1 VWFLSQGSPALIAS
15 RSSAKAESGSGAS
28 RAQPRRLRRSAVL
41 AVCLVAM
48 LVSAL
53 PAAPAFG
60 EGSVDLSTSTNL
72 NSGRNTLRMHGAGAP
87 VVAWTNRYSI
97 LRVYARAGETVQM
110 GSSAMGLAG
119 GSDDILVY
127 PPGTSFAS
135 ATDPN
140 ARAPLPSDPVF
151 ATDVFDCNVDDP
163 GTGRI
168 ASRAEELAGPAPN
181 PGGWAACEFT
191 APADGI
197 YAIVMMPFNPSGTL
211 GLSTGS
217 IANPLVTTAQGA
229 QISIWDVTVRDAGG
243 VVQPG
248 RLFTNRLYL
257 HLRPAGVFPNSVTA
271 DTSAHVLTP
280 AGYEYHVTMFRL
292 AGLEWEVTA
301 NDGGVVD
308 ATTGAPISASFQWG
322 NADPANTLVY
332 TNAIAPQLTD
342 PDQAEDSKFPLF
354 FRPVDPVAINGQ
366 GGLAAT
372 RGYASAPISPSG
384 ALSGLA
390 FAGAGGE
397 QGATTRGAGG
407 TIRFASPPQLEGR
420 GYTVEIDL
428 NNNGTFGDAN
438 DVVDATGHLS
448 SASEN
453 TYAWSGKDAGGATP
467 ACGTTYPYRVRST
480 LAEPHFTL
488 SDVENE
494 TGGIEIERLSLPGD
508 PALGNPFGAS
518 YNDIDPYK
526 GTAVTNTSPAAVNQG
541 TSGPGFHAWSL
552 SSGDTDFVDTW
563 VELPEVSASGTLRVL
578 CPGEVSVDKRAS
590 DGRVV
595 VGDTVTYRLVAKNN
609 SAGQADGVVVEDRVP
624 SKLDVRSASSTQ
636 GDCDVSGNRV
646 RCEIGTLAAGA
657 EATVTVRAVAAEA
670 GHSTNEGIV
679 VAERC
684 PAAGCDSDPAK
695 VTIVKPK
702 LGLTKTAD
710 DRRVQA
716 GEIVTYV
723 IRVTNPSKRAV
734 RNVRT
739 CDHLP
744 AGLVAVKASP
754 RVRVSD
760 GRYCWRAKRIGAGKT
775 KRYELTARTL
785 PGAAGRTVNRAT
797 ADSGAIRSTA
807 RVARGIRVL
816 PRQAAGGGV
825 TG

>member
-1 VWFLSQGSPALIAS
+1 
-15 RSSAKAESGSGAS
+15 
-28 RAQPRRLRRSAVL
+28 
-41 AVCLVAM
+41 
-48 LVSAL
+48 
-53 PAAPAFG
+53 
-60 EGSVDLSTSTNL
+60 
-72 NSGRNTLRMHGAGAP
+72 
-87 VVAWTNRYSI
+87 
-97 LRVYARAGETVQM
+97 
-110 GSSAMGLAG
+110 MGLAG

-151 ATDVFDCNVDDP
+151 ATDVFDCNADDP

-197 YAIVMMPFNPSGTL
+197 YAIVMMPNAPNGTL

-229 QISIWDVTVRDAGG
+229 QISIWDVTVRNAGG

-257 HLRPAGVFPNSVTA
+257 HLRPAGVFPNNITGN
-271 DTSAHVLTP
+271 TSAYVLTP

-292 AGLEWEVTA
+292 AGLEWEMTA
-301 NDGGVVD
+301 NDRGVVD

-342 PDQAEDSKFPLF
+342 PDQAKDGKFPLF
-354 FRPVDPVAINGQ
+354 FRPVDPVAISGP

-390 FAGAGGE
+390 FTGAGGE
-397 QGATTRGAGG
+397 QGATARGAGG
-407 TIRFASPPQLEGR
+407 TIHFASPPQLEGR

-428 NNNGTFGDAN
+428 NHNGSFGDAN

-448 SASEN
+448 SAGEN
-453 TYAWSGKDAGGATP
+453 TYAWSGKDASGAIP
-467 ACGTTYPYRVRST
+467 ACGTSYPYRVRST

-494 TGGIEIERLSLPGD
+494 TGGIEIKRLSLPGD
-508 PALGNPFGAS
+508 PALGDPFAAS

-541 TSGPGFHAWSL
+541 TSGPGFHAWTL
-552 SSGDTDFVDTW
+552 GSGDTDFVDTW
-563 VELPEVSASGTLRVL
+563 VELPDVVASGSLQVL
-578 CPGEVSVDKRAS
+578 CVHDLSVKKTSS
-590 DGRVV
+590 DTRVT
-595 VGDTVTYRLVAKNN
+595 VGDTVTYTLTATNAGPDAASDVTLTD
-609 SAGQADGVVVEDRVP
+609 SAP
-624 SKLDVRSASSTQ
+624 SQLDVRSATTTQ
-636 GDCDVSGNRV
+636 GHCTVTANKVSCPV
-646 RCEIGTLAAGA
+646 GTIASGA
-657 EATVTVRAVAAEA
+657 SAKATVTAVAIKP
-670 GHSTNEGIV
+670 GLTTNTAIV
-679 VAERC
+679 AAPT
-684 PAAGCDSDPAK
+684 PAVDPPANNTGK
-695 VTIVKPK
+695 VTVRIFEPK
-702 LGLTKTAD
+702 LRLTKSV
-710 DRRVQA
+710 DRSSPRA
-716 GEIVTYV
+716 GETATYT
-723 IRVTNPSKRAV
+723 IRVTNPSKRSV
-734 RNVRT
+734 PNVRV
-739 CDHLP
+739 CDRLP
-744 AGLVAVKASP
+744 SGLVYVSSKTTAKLTKSGYCWTAKRLWAGRSQAYRITVRALPGTSGRKVNHATASSSAATTA
-754 RVRVSD
+754 RATRTVRVL
-760 GRYCWRAKRIGAGKT
+760 A
-775 KRYELTARTL
+775 
-785 PGAAGRTVNRAT
+785 
-797 ADSGAIRSTA
+797 A
-807 RVARGIRVL
+807 RVL
-816 PRQAAGGGV
+816 GGGV